1 MEVWRMF
8 TLEQMELVKQ
18 EYIKEIAEYQSM
30 LNENIQLREG
40 MYIKREVSKRLYEKC
55 GKDKNYNEDCD
66 QYMDIYDSH
75 IEEFKEELESLNLK
89 LEIINQ
95 MMDEVRI

>member
-1 MEVWRMF
+1 MF

-40 MYIKREVSKRLYEKC
+40 IYVKREVGKRLYEKC

-66 QYMDIYDSH
+66 RYLEIYDSH

-95 MMDEVRI
+95 MIEEARI